1 MTDRN
6 NYNKGSPRRLKL
18 SSETMALLSIYRDGV
33 FDVHL
38 DQPPEELRNRSGQ
51 VSKDELFKK
60 ALRAAIRNEFPYIDV
75 DTRLNYYMRE

>member
-1 MTDRN
+1 
-6 NYNKGSPRRLKL
+6 
-18 SSETMALLSIYRDGV
+18 V

-75 DTRLNYYMRE
+75 DTRLNHYMRE